1 MIKIRKNVFETNS
14 SSTHSVAMSSKD
26 RGYSHE
32 MPVDEDGALYIQLG
46 EYNWGP
52 DILYTP
58 YDKLCYVMS
67 YLSQS
72 YSSYSSV
79 EKFAEDVET
88 GDISHTVGEIGY
100 YLKKDCGVSNIVI
113 KKVDNDWSDG
123 LGYIDHQSVGSLYG
137 EDMIDLIFN
146 NSKIILIDNDNE
158 VGFSNYDNSYEP
170 WRDGLPAKEDPEKLF
185 DDPSGVLNEV
195 RSR

>member
-1 MIKIRKNVFETNS
+1 MIKIRENVFETNS
-14 SSTHSVAMSSKD
+14 SSTHSVAVSSKD

-32 MPVDEDGALYIQLG
+32 MPVDENGTLYIQLG

-67 YLSQS
+67 YLSQN
-72 YSSYSSV
+72 YSSV
-79 EKFAEDVET
+79 EEFANDVDT
-88 GDISHTVGEIGY
+88 GAINPIVEEIDC
-100 YLKKDCGVSNIVI
+100 YLKGNCGVSNVVI
-113 KKVDNDWSDG
+113 KKVDSSWGDG
-123 LGYIDHQSVGSLYG
+123 LGYIDHQSVGSLYD
-137 EDMIDLIFN
+137 ENLIDLIFN

-158 VGFSNYDNSYEP
+158 IGFSNYDVSYEP

>member
-14 SSTHSVAMSSKD
+14 SSTHSVAVSSKD

-32 MPVDEDGALYIQLG
+32 MPVDEDGTLYIQLG
-46 EYNWGP
+46 GYNWGP

-72 YSSYSSV
+72 YSSV
-79 EKFAEDVET
+79 EEFAEDVET
-88 GDISHTVGEIGY
+88 GDINSTVEEIGR
-100 YLKKDCGVSNIVI
+100 YLKKDCGVSSIII
-113 KKVDNDWSDG
+113 KKSDDSWGDG
-123 LGYIDHQSVGSLYG
+123 LGYIDHQSVGSLYD
-137 EDMIDLIFN
+137 ENMIDLIFN

-158 VGFSNYDNSYEP
+158 IGFSNYSTNYEP
-170 WRDGLPAKEDPEKLF
+170 WRDGLPTKEDPEELF
-185 DDPSGVLNEV
+185 DNPGDVLDEV

>member
-1 MIKIRKNVFETNS
+1 MIKIRENVFETNS
-14 SSTHSVAMSSKD
+14 SSTHSVAVSSKD

-32 MPVDEDGALYIQLG
+32 MPVDENGTLYIQLG

-67 YLSQS
+67 YLSQN
-72 YSSYSSV
+72 YSSV
-79 EKFAEDVET
+79 EEFAEDVDT
-88 GDISHTVGEIGY
+88 GAINPIVEEIDC
-100 YLKKDCGVSNIVI
+100 YLKGNCGVSNVVI
-113 KKVDNDWSDG
+113 KKVDNSWNDG
-123 LGYIDHQSVGSLYG
+123 LGYIDHQSVGSLYH

-158 VGFSNYDNSYEP
+158 IGFSNYDDSYEP
-170 WRDGLPAKEDPEKLF
+170 WRDGLPVKEDEEKLF
-185 DDPSGVLNEV
+185 DDPDGVLKEV
-195 RSR
+195 RGR

>member
-14 SSTHSVAMSSKD
+14 SSTHSVAVSSKD

-32 MPVDEDGALYIQLG
+32 MPVDENGTLYIQLG

-67 YLSQS
+67 YLSQN
-72 YSSYSSV
+72 YPSV
-79 EKFAEDVET
+79 EEFAEDVDT
-88 GDISHTVGEIGY
+88 GNINPIVEEIDC
-100 YLKKDCGVSNIVI
+100 YLKGNCGVSNIVI
-113 KKVDNDWSDG
+113 KKVDNSWGDG
-123 LGYIDHQSVGSLYG
+123 LGYIDHQSSGCLYD
-137 EDMIDLIFN
+137 ENMIDLIFN

-158 VGFSNYDNSYEP
+158 VGFSNYDDSYEP
-170 WRDGLPAKEDPEKLF
+170 WRDGLPVKEDEEKLF
-185 DDPSGVLNEV
+185 DDPDGVLEEV
-195 RSR
+195 RGR

>member
-14 SSTHSVAMSSKD
+14 SSTHSVAMSSED

-32 MPVDEDGALYIQLG
+32 MPVDENGTLYIQLG
-46 EYNWGP
+46 EYGWGP

-72 YSSYSSV
+72 YSSV
-79 EKFAEDVET
+79 EEFAEDAET
-88 GDISHTVGEIGY
+88 GDISHMVGEIGCH
-100 YLKKDCGVSNIVI
+100 LKEDCGVSSIVI
-113 KKVDNDWSDG
+113 KKSDDSWGDG
-123 LGYIDHQSVGSLYG
+123 LGYIDHQSVGSLYS
-137 EDMIDLIFN
+137 EDLIDLIFN

-158 VGFSNYDNSYEP
+158 IGFSNYSTNYEP
-170 WRDGLPAKEDPEKLF
+170 WRDGLPTKEDPEKLF
-185 DDPSGVLNEV
+185 DDPDDVLNEV

>member
-14 SSTHSVAMSSKD
+14 SSTHSVAVSSRD

-32 MPVDEDGALYIQLG
+32 MPVDESGTLHIQLG

-67 YLSQS
+67 YLSQ
-72 YSSYSSV
+72 YYSSV
-79 EKFAEDVET
+79 EEFEKDVET
-88 GDISHTVGEIGY
+88 GSINPVLENIVY
-100 YLKKDCGVSNIVI
+100 YLKRDCGVSNVTIR
-113 KKVDNDWSDG
+113 KVDSSWSDG
-123 LGYIDHQSVGSLYG
+123 LGHIDHQSAGSLCD

-158 VGFSNYDNSYEP
+158 IGFSNYDENYKP
-170 WRDGLPAKEDPEKLF
+170 WRDGLPVRGDYEKLF
-185 DDPSGVLNEV
+185 DDPDGVLKEV
-195 RSR
+195 RGR

>member
-1 MIKIRKNVFETNS
+1 MIKIRENVFETNS
-14 SSTHSVAMSSKD
+14 SSTHSVAVSSKD

-32 MPVDEDGALYIQLG
+32 MPVDENGTLYIQLG

-67 YLSQS
+67 YLSQN
-72 YSSYSSV
+72 YSSV
-79 EKFAEDVET
+79 EEFANDVDT
-88 GDISHTVGEIGY
+88 GAINSVAEEIDC
-100 YLKKDCGVSNIVI
+100 YLKGNCGVSNIVI
-113 KKVDNDWSDG
+113 KKVDGGWGDG
-123 LGYIDHQSVGSLYG
+123 LGYIDHQSVGFLYD
-137 EDMIDLIFN
+137 ENLIDLIFN

-158 VGFSNYDNSYEP
+158 IGFSNYDVSYEP